1 MKYAE
6 IKHLQEPELR
16 KRLQQTRQALFDSRM
31 KHKMQRLS
39 NIMELRN
46 FKRDISQLETAL
58 ASLPKKP
65 PAPPTKKAILSQKTK
80 VPAFTDLTK
89 KGQTEKDKVRPISES
104 GKKKPLLKK
113 EKKAFKSTPLKNQKP
128 SEDKKENL
136 KAGTTQAKVGKAKE
150 DQKQSKPKKW
160 FGGFFGSRSSSKGS
174 ATTAK
179 KSFFRRKSG

>member
-58 ASLPKKP
+58 ASLPKKS
-65 PAPPTKKAILSQKTK
+65 PAPPTKKAIPSQKTK
-80 VPAFTDLTK
+80 APAFIDLTK
-89 KGQTEKDKVRPISES
+89 KRQTEKDSAKLVSES

-128 SEDKKENL
+128 SEDKKESL
-136 KAGTTQAKVGKAKE
+136 KAGTTQAKTGKAKE
-150 DQKQSKPKKW
+150 EQKQSKPKKW
-160 FGGFFGSRSSSKGS
+160 FGFFGARSSSKGS